1 MQLTYRTNIKA
12 SDRAQVSQSVDAYH
26 IFRNHWS
33 QDIEMV
39 EEFYVMFINRANR
52 ILGILPLSKG
62 GLSGVVADPKII
74 FAAAVKA
81 LASSIIVAHNHPSGH
96 LWPSQAD
103 IDLTKRLKSAGETL
117 DILVQDH
124 LILSPDGEHYYSFAD
139 EGLI

>member
-12 SDRAQVSQSVDAYH
+12 SDRPQVNQSVDAYH

-39 EEFYVMFINRANR
+39 EEFYVMFVNRANR
-52 ILGILPLSKG
+52 VLGILPLSRG
-62 GLSGVVADPKII
+62 GLSGVIADPKII
-74 FAAAVKA
+74 FASAVKA

-139 EGLI
+139 EGLL